1 METPS
6 SSWTGPAPLASATAG
21 SGQRRVAV
29 VLCLLALVASLALL
43 PIAALPA
50 PAFPGFVLMHQ
61 TALIVVLGA
70 SAWVLYAQ
78 FRRARSLPLLLAA
91 SGTLYTTLIVLLQ
104 LLSYP
109 GVFGPEPVLGAGSPT
124 TLWFWT
130 FWHLGPPTAALAY
143 ALALAAKPAPV
154 PHARIA
160 VAAIAGG
167 LCAVLAAAASL
178 VVATRL
184 LPWLPAQTVGPSY
197 WPMVTSGIGPAVQ
210 LLTIAATLVLWR
222 ATRGRQSVLELWIA
236 VSLVLLILDNFLTY
250 TGAARGTVGWMAG
263 RGLALISG
271 FAILWAYLID
281 VDALH
286 GRAEA
291 AAEERARAEAALRQ
305 AQKMEAVGQ
314 LTGGIAHDFNN
325 LLMVVTSGFDLIL
338 RRPDDRARIIKLAEA
353 GLQASERGARLTRQ
367 LLSFARRQDLRP
379 ELVNPNA
386 LLLGSESLL
395 RRALGETVRF
405 DFALDPGLHPTRID
419 TTEFASAVLNLVV
432 NARDAVQQ
440 LGGCVTVTT
449 SNAVLDARTAG
460 RNPEAKP
467 GNYVVVSVA
476 DDGVGMDAAALARAF
491 EPFFTT
497 KDVGKGSGLGLSQVY
512 GFTRAAGGFVEMR
525 STPGVG
531 TTVEMFLPSAVAPSL
546 AAPEVTPAKGGPSL
560 PMRRATNGETV
571 LAVEDEP
578 AVLATVIEN
587 LADLGYS
594 VIAANNAVEALERLR
609 GPERIDILFSD
620 VVMPGGMNGV
630 QLAVEAARIRP
641 GLKVLLTSGYT
652 GQALAGENA
661 VPTDL
666 PLLPKPYRSEELA
679 SRLRLV
685 MAA

>member
-305 AQKMEAVGQ
+305 AQKMEAIGQ
-314 LTGGIAHDFNN
+314 LTGGVAHDFNN
-325 LLMVVTSGFDLIL
+325 LLQVIHGNVELLRERTRDELADPLGAEL
-338 RRPDDRARIIKLAEA
+338 RRFADLALRGA
-353 GLQASERGARLTRQ
+353 ERGAALTQRLLAFSRQ
-367 LLSFARRQDLRP
+367 QALIP
-379 ELVNPNA
+379 EPVDPNQLVAGTSELIQRTLGEQIGIGTVLAGGVWPIFVDANQLENA
-386 LLLGSESLL
+386 LL
-395 RRALGETVRF
+395 
-405 DFALDPGLHPTRID
+405 
-419 TTEFASAVLNLVV
+419 NLAV
-432 NARDAVQQ
+432 NARDAMPA
-440 LGGCVTVTT
+440 GGRLTIETA
-449 SNAVLDARTAG
+449 NARL
-460 RNPEAKP
+460 
-467 GNYVVVSVA
+467 
-476 DDGVGMDAAALARAF
+476 DAAAVESHDVAPGDYVTIKVSDTGAGISPDVVDKVF
-491 EPFFTT
+491 DPFFTT
-497 KDVGKGSGLGLSQVY
+497 KPVGQGSGLGLSQVY
-512 GFTRAAGGFVEMR
+512 GFVRQSNGFVTLVSALGAGTSVTIHLPR
-525 STPGVG
+525 STQAQPGARQPTG
-531 TTVEMFLPSAVAPSL
+531 QAMPRGAADTV
-546 AAPEVTPAKGGPSL
+546 
-560 PMRRATNGETV
+560 V
-571 LAVEDEP
+571 LVVEDDPDVRSLSVGMIARLGYTVFEAADGAAALDILHARGDVALLFTDIGLP
-578 AVLATVIEN
+578 GHQDGRALATS
-587 LADLGYS
+587 AQRRY
-594 VIAANNAVEALERLR
+594 
-609 GPERIDILFSD
+609 
-620 VVMPGGMNGV
+620 
-630 QLAVEAARIRP
+630 P
-641 GLKVLLTSGYT
+641 GLKVLFTTGYAHDTIVHDGRLDPDVTLLTKPFSFA
-652 GQALAGENA
+652 ALAA
-661 VPTDL
+661 
-666 PLLPKPYRSEELA
+666 KISEIL
-679 SRLRLV
+679 SR
-685 MAA
+685 